1 MKSFQQ
7 KRGFR
12 NIMYSRPIL
21 AILVILVIFFAWGV
35 VGFMRKMVITIENRK
50 ITEDRVVELRK
61 EKEKLSTGIA
71 KLETEG
77 GVEESIRDKFGLAK
91 EGEGLI
97 VVVDDKNKVEVLK
110 EDSGGFLSSLMFWKN
125 WFK

>member
-1 MKSFQQ
+1 
-7 KRGFR
+7 
-12 NIMYSRPIL
+12 MYSRPVL
-21 AILVILVIFFAWGV
+21 AILIVLVLFFVFGVI
-35 VGFMRKMVITIENRK
+35 GFMKKMVITMENRK
-50 ITEDRVVELRK
+50 IAEARVEGLRK

-77 GVEESIRDKFGLAK
+77 GIEESIRDKFGLAK

-97 VVVDDKNKVEVLK
+97 VVVDDKHEVKVPK
-110 EDSGGFLSSLMFWKN
+110 EDSGGFLFSLMFWKN